1 MTTDNINTFS
11 YKPLNVWPHDD
22 NCTPLSIKHIQLP
35 NVTINEYGF
44 NNVYYCMYI
53 NNVHY
58 LIFNGC
64 LLTVELKIANLRY
77 FQSTPNLTAETQGR
91 YSP

>member
-1 MTTDNINTFS
+1 
-11 YKPLNVWPHDD
+11 
-22 NCTPLSIKHIQLP
+22 
-35 NVTINEYGF
+35 
-44 NNVYYCMYI
+44 MYI

-58 LIFNGC
+58 LMFNGC

-77 FQSTPNLTAETQGR
+77 LQSTPNLTAETQGR